1 MILAAA
7 LLLLGLAMAAFF
19 SGTETGFF
27 RVTRVRLAIEALG
40 GSWTSKAL
48 LWLTNQPS
56 IFVATALV
64 GTNISHYI
72 VSMSVVVASHEIA
85 PSGGSAVEII
95 ETILIAPLLFLVSDL
110 VPKSLFYDAPNRLL
124 KRCATPF
131 LICTVLFIPV
141 TAVLWV
147 LSKLAQWITGS
158 SSPVSSMRL
167 TRHELGDLLV
177 EGHEAG
183 ILVPAQQTL
192 AQAML
197 AVANLPVGS
206 FAAPQSR
213 AVRATTTMSK
223 SDVLRIAQRHRRAL
237 LPVED
242 TRNKRELV
250 GYIRAVDLY
259 LNDSPDLPE
268 PRPMVRLRDNLSC
281 LSALRL
287 LASADDALGHVV
299 AADGR
304 TVGFVTGRDLRM
316 ALLKVS

>member
-1 MILAAA
+1 MILAIG
-7 LLLLGLAMAAFF
+7 LLLIGLALSAFF

-40 GSWTSKAL
+40 GSWVSKAL

-64 GTNISHYI
+64 GTNLSHYV
-72 VSMSVVVASHEIA
+72 VSMSVVLAAGVIA
-85 PSGGSAVEII
+85 PHGGTAIEIV
-95 ETILIAPLLFLVSDL
+95 ETILVAPVVFLVSDL
-110 VPKSLFYDAPNRLL
+110 LPKGLFYDAPNRLL
-124 KRCATPF
+124 KRCAIPF
-131 LICTVLFIPV
+131 LICAVLFIPI

-147 LSKLAQWITGS
+147 LSRLAQLITGS
-158 SSPVSSMRL
+158 SSPEFSLRL
-167 TRHELGDLLV
+167 ARQELGDLIV

-183 ILVPAQQTL
+183 ILKPAQQSL
-192 AQAML
+192 ARALL
-197 AVANLPVGS
+197 AVANVPVGA

-213 AVRATTTMSK
+213 VVRATTTMSK
-223 SDVLRIAQRHRRAL
+223 SDVLRIAQRHRLAL

-250 GYIRAVDLY
+250 GYFRVMDLY
-259 LNDSPDLPE
+259 LNEGAELP
-268 PRPMVRLRDNLSC
+268 PPQPLVPLRENLSC
-281 LSALRL
+281 LAALRR
-287 LASADDALGHVV
+287 LARANDALGHVV

-304 TVGFVTGRDLRM
+304 TVGFVTGRELRM